1 MTRSFKPHLAT
12 KDMDHLPSNTAKIF
26 SASPV
31 PQPAT
36 GAPFTQRLV
45 HYSLRA
51 LIVALVGALNTLS
64 FAPTAQGGWLGFVT
78 FAFSCALIMR
88 TRTVREA
95 MFVGGSLGF
104 GQFVSGLFW
113 LYISMHTYGEIPSAL
128 AIAALILVALY
139 LALYPLLA
147 AALWRICTPHS
158 VHATNRIALLPIW
171 RSSLAFAS
179 AWTLAEWLRGTVFT
193 GFPWLALGYAQMDG
207 PLIGFAS
214 IVGVYGISWLFSW
227 LTALLVQTLARF
239 YDGLIKPGSS
249 NALARLIAPMMVI
262 TALITS
268 GLSMAKLR
276 WTSPHGTPLNVR
288 LLQGNVPQDLKFQ
301 ETNLNATLIRYQQ
314 LITEQAADLI
324 ITPETALPFLISQVP
339 ASFAQAVREFADRTN
354 STILLGAVG
363 TAPTSTG
370 ELGFTNSLFGLTPY
384 NDELYQY
391 NKSHL
396 VPFGE
401 FVPWG
406 FRWFVDAMKIPL
418 TDFVRGS
425 LQQNTQHLFSVRG
438 QPLAL
443 GICYEDVFGEELAR
457 TLRQAPKSASLLVNA
472 TNLGWFGNTIALD
485 QHLQMA
491 RMRALETGRPV
502 LRATNTGATAAIDY
516 DGRVLAQLPTFTI
529 GALNVQVQGRTG
541 FTPYIAYGNL
551 PVLLV
556 SLVIM
561 LSLIGW
567 RLRSESKPSL
577 KTL

>member
-1 MTRSFKPHLAT
+1 
-12 KDMDHLPSNTAKIF
+12 MDPLPSTAAKTF
-26 SASPV
+26 STSPIPHGHLLTKRLRSYLIHALMVAS
-31 PQPAT
+31 
-36 GAPFTQRLV
+36 
-45 HYSLRA
+45 
-51 LIVALVGALNTLS
+51 VGALNTLS
-64 FAPTAQGGWLGFVT
+64 FAPTTRGGWLQFVT

-88 TRTVREA
+88 MRTVRNA
-95 MFVGGSLGF
+95 MFVGAALGF
-104 GQFVSGLFW
+104 GQFISGLFW
-113 LYISMHTYGEIPSAL
+113 LYISMHTYGNIPAVL
-128 AIAALILVALY
+128 AIAALMLVALY
-139 LALYPLLA
+139 LALYPMLA
-147 AALWRICTPHS
+147 AALWCTCLSNNGHS
-158 VHATNRIALLPIW
+158 TKRIATLPIW
-171 RSSLAFAS
+171 RSSFAFAS

-207 PLIGFAS
+207 PLAGFAP

-227 LTALLVQTLARF
+227 LTALLVQILARL
-239 YDGLIKPGSS
+239 YDGLIKPDSINPS
-249 NALARLIAPMMVI
+249 ARLIAPIIVI
-262 TALITS
+262 AALVIG
-268 GLSMAKLR
+268 GLSLTKLQ
-276 WTSPHGTPLNVR
+276 WTTTHGTPLNVR
-288 LLQGNVPQDLKFQ
+288 LLQGNVPQDLKFR
-301 ETNLNATLIRYQQ
+301 EADLNATLIRYQQ

-324 ITPETALPFLISQVP
+324 ITPETALPFLISQAP
-339 ASFAQAVREFADRTN
+339 ASFAQAMREFADRTG
-354 STILLGAVG
+354 SSILLGAVG
-363 TAPTSTG
+363 TASTLTG
-370 ELGFTNSLFGLTPY
+370 KLGFTNSLFGLKPY

-391 NKSHL
+391 NKYHL

-425 LQQNTQHLFSVRG
+425 FQQNTLRPFLVHQ

-443 GICYEDVFGEELAR
+443 GICYEDVFGEEIAR
-457 TLRQAPKSASLLVNA
+457 ALRQAPTPASLLVNS

-491 RMRALETGRPV
+491 RMRALEIGRPV

-541 FTPYIAYGNL
+541 FTPYIRYGNL

-561 LSLIGW
+561 LSLIGC
-567 RLRSESKPSL
+567 RLRSGSKPSF
-577 KTL
+577 KTF